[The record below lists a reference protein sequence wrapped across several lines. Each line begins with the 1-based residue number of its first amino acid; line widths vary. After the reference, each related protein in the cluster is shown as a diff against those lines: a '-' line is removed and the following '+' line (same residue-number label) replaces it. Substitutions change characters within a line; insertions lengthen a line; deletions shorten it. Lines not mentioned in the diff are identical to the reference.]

1 MSTGKAFCRTSVCMI
16 GIAAASLAAEAATE
30 RSPTRISTPETSKLF
45 VRHVDPITGVESYLL
60 KPGIFSFHQQGY

>member
-30 RSPTRISTPETSKLF
+30 SRTGGDGVDLPRVDGAAATRRQGSAESTAAGKMTLRPWKRL
-45 VRHVDPITGVESYLL
+45 
-60 KPGIFSFHQQGY
+60 